1 MRGATLR
8 ANVTPPNRSSV
19 SLVMA
24 IYTGNRPVGG
34 AEADWAPVADALT
47 AATDPLPLLRSITPD
62 GTRVLTA
69 DDALD
74 LRSECDQLALHASP
88 EARWTLTRL
97 KELTEA
103 ALSLPNSELRLV
115 GSRS

>member
-1 MRGATLR
+1 
-8 ANVTPPNRSSV
+8 
-19 SLVMA
+19 MA

-34 AEADWAPVADALT
+34 VEADWGAVADALDAT
-47 AATDPLPLLRSITPD
+47 TDPLPLLRSITPD

-74 LRSECDQLALHASP
+74 LRTECDQLAPQATTD
-88 EARWTLTRL
+88 AQWTLTRL
-97 KELTEA
+97 RELTEA

-115 GSRS
+115 GSRP

>member
-1 MRGATLR
+1 
-8 ANVTPPNRSSV
+8 
-19 SLVMA
+19 MA
-24 IYTGNRPVGG
+24 IYTGNRPVSGV
-34 AEADWAPVADALT
+34 EADWASVADALAGT
-47 AATDPLPLLRSITPD
+47 TDQLPLLRSITPH

-74 LRSECDQLALHASP
+74 LRGECEQLAPHASR
-88 EARWTLTRL
+88 EARWTLDRL
-97 KELTEA
+97 TELTEA

>member
-1 MRGATLR
+1 
-8 ANVTPPNRSSV
+8 
-19 SLVMA
+19 MA

-34 AEADWAPVADALT
+34 AEAEWAPVADAL
-47 AATDPLPLLRSITPD
+47 ASSTDPLPLLRSITPD

-74 LRSECDQLALHASP
+74 LRGECERLVPYAST

-97 KELTEA
+97 RELTEA